1 MYSEISLPRE
11 ATVNFQ
17 CIFPGNGITYINK
30 HSQEKWIILTYSFLF
45 SYSTGYCE
53 CSLSVYVRPVLWL
66 QNSLLDGYV
75 II

>member
-17 CIFPGNGITYINK
+17 YIFPGNGITYINK

-45 SYSTGYCE
+45 SYSE
-53 CSLSVYVRPVLWL
+53 NIVNVLC
-66 QNSLLDGYV
+66 QYMYDQFYGCRTAY
-75 II
+75 